1 MASSKLTGK
10 ALTRGKRNTSLLS
23 GLVTRARSY
32 GEAAKAPNTRRAY
45 ASDWQHFTAWCN
57 AKDLDALPASPGTI
71 ALYLTDHAGAL
82 KVPTLG
88 RRLAAIRAAHLY
100 AGHPLDLSEHGFREV
115 WAGIRREHAT
125 RPSKKRALV
134 TADLRRIVSAL
145 PDNLIGTRDRALLLV
160 GFASALRRSELAS
173 LVVGDGPG
181 HHVSFTDD
189 GLLIELGRS
198 KSDQEGK
205 GAVIAVPFG
214 SQVTTCPIRSL
225 RAWLAEAGIE
235 QGPVFRPIT
244 RHGRIG
250 TDAMTGHGIALAV
263 KRAVYRAE
271 LATGHSEAEAM
282 ASAATVAGHSLRA
295 GFVTA
300 ADAAGAPISKIMEQA
315 RHARFETT
323 RGYVREADAFRDNAG
338 GYLGL

>member
-1 MASSKLTGK
+1 MPSTPSIRAATIAPSTLPAIVEK
-10 ALTRGKRNTSLLS
+10 A
-23 GLVTRARSY
+23 RAY

-45 ASDWQHFTAWCN
+45 AADWHHFASWC
-57 AKDLDALPASPGTI
+57 DGHGLSSLPASPGTI
-71 ALYLTDHAGAL
+71 AAYLTAHAEAL
-82 KVPTLG
+82 KVSTLG
-88 RRLAAIRAAHLY
+88 RRLAAIRAAHQHARL
-100 AGHPLDLSEHGFREV
+100 PLDLTGQAFKDV
-115 WAGIRREHAT
+115 WAGIRRERGT
-125 RPSKKRALV
+125 RPIKKRALV
-134 TADLRRIVSAL
+134 TADLRKAVAEL
-145 PDNLIGTRDRALLLV
+145 PASTIGVRDRALLLV

-173 LVVGDGPG
+173 LVVGDGVG
-181 HHVSFTDD
+181 HRVSFTDD

-198 KSDQEGK
+198 KSDQESK

-214 SQVTTCPIRSL
+214 SRVTTCPVRAL

-235 QGPVFRPIT
+235 HGPVFRPIT
-244 RHGRIG
+244 RHGHIG
-250 TDAMTGHGIALAV
+250 ADAMTGHGVALAV
-263 KRAVYRAE
+263 KRAVFRAE
-271 LATGHSEAEAM
+271 LATGHSIAEAM

-323 RGYVREADAFRDNAG
+323 RGYVREADAFRDNAA